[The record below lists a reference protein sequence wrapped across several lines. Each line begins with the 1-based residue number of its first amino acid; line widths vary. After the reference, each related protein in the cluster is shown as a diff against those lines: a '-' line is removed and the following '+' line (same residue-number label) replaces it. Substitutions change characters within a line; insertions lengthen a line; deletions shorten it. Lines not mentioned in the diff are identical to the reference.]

1 MKHSWET
8 WQHWAQTSDAP
19 GQWLHELRDTG
30 ELEAYPEIF
39 NMIGVQQDPTWHPEG
54 DVYVHTCHVLDAA
67 ANIAIREKLEVA
79 ARELL
84 IFSAL
89 THDFGKVKATFLKN
103 GKWTSPKHGMYSVDC
118 AKKFFERIQC
128 PLFDE
133 KIPKLAI
140 EHLSYVNVETDKSL
154 LKLAERLKPASM
166 KELLWLIE
174 ADVSGRPPLPKGL
187 PEQGKKI
194 KSRSIELGVY
204 HRGPECLPPEQPFKP
219 ILNGHIIINSGILP
233 AGNQVG
239 KLLAEA
245 KLAQRQGLFTDLDG
259 ALAWARKWAI

>member
-1 MKHSWET
+1 MV
-8 WQHWAQTSDAP
+8 
-19 GQWLHELRDTG
+19 
-30 ELEAYPEIF
+30 
-39 NMIGVQQDPTWHPEG
+39 GVQQDPTWHPEG
-54 DVYVHTCHVLDAA
+54 DVFVHTCYVLDAA
-67 ANIAIREKLEVA
+67 ANIAIREQLDPT

-89 THDFGKVKATFLKN
+89 AHDFGKAKATFLKN
-103 GKWTSPKHGMYSVDC
+103 GRWTSPKHGMYSIDC

-133 KIPKLAI
+133 KISKLAI

-154 LKLAERLKPASM
+154 LKLAERLKPASIE
-166 KELLWLIE
+166 ELLWLIE

-194 KSRSIELGVY
+194 KDRSIELGVY
-204 HRGPECLPPEQPFKP
+204 YQGPGKLQPEHPFKP
-219 ILNGHIIINSGILP
+219 ILNGHIIIDGGILS
-233 AGNQVG
+233 AGNKVG

-245 KLAQRQGLFTDLDG
+245 KIAQRQGLFTDLDG
-259 ALAWARKWAI
+259 ALVWAREWIK